1 MFRAG
6 IQKNPLYFK
15 RNKIFLYFLLFFCY
29 NSIRVR
35 GRVCIFP
42 CVFYLHLAFCWMLF
56 FKWRKRLKYEKKLPG
71 LPGSFF
77 IIFSLFLLLEFRR
90 YLLSLYLQSSHPLFS
105 LLYFGIRLRI
115 VDLVISAEQFLS

>member
-56 FKWRKRLKYEKKLPG
+56 FKWRKRLKYEKKTARLTWQFFYYFF
-71 LPGSFF
+71 SFSAF
-77 IIFSLFLLLEFRR
+77 GVSKISFKSLSSIFTSAFFTSLFWNSFKNCG
-90 YLLSLYLQSSHPLFS
+90 SCNFC
-105 LLYFGIRLRI
+105 
-115 VDLVISAEQFLS
+115 